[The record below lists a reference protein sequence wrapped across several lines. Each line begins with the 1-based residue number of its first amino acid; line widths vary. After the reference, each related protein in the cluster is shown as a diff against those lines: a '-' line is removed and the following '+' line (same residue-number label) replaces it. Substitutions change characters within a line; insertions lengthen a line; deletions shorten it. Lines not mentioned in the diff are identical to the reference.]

1 MKNIIKKHKI
11 ITAITVISLIAF
23 TAVNIIW
30 YFSIKKDFDRYAET
44 VGLHDISGIGDMLYI
59 VQEGDFEYLV
69 GPPGY
74 LDWSGRLVVSD
85 MSTATFSVDKDG
97 NEHGT
102 GTHID
107 LYIWISAF
115 GETEY
120 GLMFYDPDKK
130 ASDYGYTGD
139 GRIRDE
145 INEQVYI
152 DKDLNFI
159 PYDDGNVNFN
169 QYIEKLLAENKDK
182 CAELMRLAREKW
194 GLG

>member
-1 MKNIIKKHKI
+1 
-11 ITAITVISLIAF
+11 T
-23 TAVNIIW
+23 
-30 YFSIKKDFDRYAET
+30 
-44 VGLHDISGIGDMLYI
+44 
-59 VQEGDFEYLV
+59 
-69 GPPGY
+69 
-74 LDWSGRLVVSD
+74 VSD

-145 INEQVYI
+145 INEQVYV
-152 DKDLNFI
+152 DKNLNFI
-159 PYDDGNVNFN
+159 PYDDNTKFN

-194 GLG
+194 GIE

>member
-1 MKNIIKKHKI
+1 MKNIIKQHKI

-44 VGLHDISGIGDMLYI
+44 VGLHETGTGDMLYW
-59 VQEGDFEYLV
+59 VQEGDFEFHV
-69 GPPGY
+69 GPPSY
-74 LDWSGRLVVSD
+74 LHWSGRLTVSD

-120 GLMFYDPDKK
+120 GLMLFDPDKK
-130 ASDYGYTGD
+130 ASSYGYSGG
-139 GRIRDE
+139 GRIKDE
-145 INEQVYI
+145 INEQVYV
-152 DKDLNFI
+152 DKELNYI
-159 PYDDGNVNFN
+159 PYDDNKEFN
-169 QYIEKLLAENKDK
+169 QYIEKLLVENKDM
-182 CAELMRLAREKW
+182 CAELMRLAKEKW